1 MISKLVTRLFHG
13 DKGGTSDTAVR
24 EVTRFMTVNNSLL
37 FPALVQSRD
46 PARPGF
52 LGEVETKEIEINIPI
67 DEAELGLEFPAGCV
81 VYDFPRMRYHIWGE
95 GVPAETFTTERYNQ
109 WVSRKAA
116 ALMSAPR
123 RDLIAGWFGW
133 LIFIMA
139 LVVLLVLFAV
149 RRRLLRVVT

>member
-1 MISKLVTRLFHG
+1 
-13 DKGGTSDTAVR
+13 
-24 EVTRFMTVNNSLL
+24 MTVNNSLL

-95 GVPAETFTTERYNQ
+95 GVPAETFTTSAAT
-109 WVSRKAA
+109 VGVGKAA